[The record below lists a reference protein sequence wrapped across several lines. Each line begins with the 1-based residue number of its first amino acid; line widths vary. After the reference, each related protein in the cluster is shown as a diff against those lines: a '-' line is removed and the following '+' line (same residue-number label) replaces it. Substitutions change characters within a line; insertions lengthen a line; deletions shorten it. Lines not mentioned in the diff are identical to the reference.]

1 MRTCFVF
8 AVTACFIF
16 MAVAYSAQNLVP
28 NASFEEPKGIVG
40 DNPTEWWSWNSDYNG
55 ITIEKTRTGNQ
66 SVYLSCPLEPESHGG
81 VLYYYKDVKP
91 GKTYAFS
98 CYVINSAK
106 DSITKGAYGQ
116 LSIEW
121 KKGEIE
127 ITRAWGPSF
136 GPDLST
142 SEWTLQ
148 SMTAEAPADAD
159 GCNFVVQ
166 FFNKDGKGAF
176 FIDDVT
182 AEEK

>member
-8 AVTACFIF
+8 TVMACFIF
-16 MAVAYSAQNLVP
+16 TAVAYGAQNLAP
-28 NASFEEPKGIVG
+28 NASFEELKGIVG

-55 ITIEKTRTGNQ
+55 ITIENARTGSQ
-66 SVYLSCPLEPESHGG
+66 AVYLTSPPEPESHGG
-81 VLYYYKDVKP
+81 VLYYYKGAKP
-91 GKTYAFS
+91 GNVYAFS
-98 CYVINSAK
+98 CYVMNSAK
-106 DSITKGAYGQ
+106 DPITKGAYGQ

-121 KKGEIE
+121 KKGDLE
-127 ITRAWGPSF
+127 ITRAWGPPF
-136 GPDLST
+136 GPDLSI

-148 SMTAEAPADAD
+148 SMAAEAPADAD

-182 AEEK
+182 VEEK